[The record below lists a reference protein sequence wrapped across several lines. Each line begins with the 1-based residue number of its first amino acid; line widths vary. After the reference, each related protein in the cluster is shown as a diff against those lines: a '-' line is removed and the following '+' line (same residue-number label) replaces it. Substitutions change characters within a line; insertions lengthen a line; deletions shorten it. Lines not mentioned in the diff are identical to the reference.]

1 VRELACAGARE
12 VKAVAGAQAP
22 RLPFEVGA
30 VIAVVARVVDEAI
43 PAYIA
48 WEDGTPE
55 PTVELREQQVTIS
68 QLCGLLWNCHDILPS
83 GAIFELDG
91 CDADLKSQTY
101 ASAARWMKAECT
113 RQLAKPERSVA
124 DIR

>member
-1 VRELACAGARE
+1 MSILKGSSYSPSRGGHAPGDVRNA
-12 VKAVAGAQAP
+12 
-22 RLPFEVGA
+22 F
-30 VIAVVARVVDEAI
+30 VDEAI

-48 WEDGTPE
+48 WEDGEPE
-55 PTVELREQQVTIS
+55 PTVELREQQVSIS